1 MDKRTQ
7 LNVMYTVSALFVIM
21 VFQRWLRERPVKV
34 LLYSEFEQL
43 LKDKQIE
50 EVYVRSD
57 FLNQTT

>member
-7 LNVMYTVSALFVIM
+7 LNVMYAVSALFVIM